1 MDKSPYDE
9 TRATARLPSLDIEIL
24 HRRPWEGDEEQ
35 LVVMLRAVPSFE
47 AFGRL
52 LEASNPLLVWTRMM
66 QAAWSPWVHGL
77 TTALPPS
84 FRPPFL
90 PGFDAGTHGRADP

>member
-9 TRATARLPSLDIEIL
+9 TRATARLPNLDIEIV
-24 HRRPWEGDEEQ
+24 HRRAWEGSEEQ
-35 LVVMLRAVPSFE
+35 IVVMLRAVPSFE

-66 QAAWSPWVHGL
+66 EAMWPPWVGGL
-77 TTALPPS
+77 TTALSPSVRPPS
-84 FRPPFL
+84 L
-90 PGFDAGTHGRADP
+90 PGFDLRSQRRADP